1 MAKRPKGDP
10 PSIERPIREPERV
23 PHDPTRKREPPRK
36 RDPDDKR
43 KAEDTLDI
51 PNYKPVPDPS
61 RRFGKQ
67 ND

>member
-10 PSIERPIREPERV
+10 PSVEQPIKEPERV
-23 PHDPTRKREPPRK
+23 PHDPTRKREPPGK

-43 KAEDTLDI
+43 KAESGI
-51 PNYKPVPDPS
+51 PKYQPVPDPS
-61 RRFGKQ
+61 RKFGER